1 MADAKKKVKNA
12 QKAVKD
18 MAAGN
23 KGVTMDQVANNAT
36 LAADAVNQVMNTGSV
51 FFNFQKKFL

>member
-1 MADAKKKVKNA
+1 MADAKKKVKKA

-23 KGVTMDQVANNAT
+23 KGVSMDQVAGNVT
-36 LAADAVNQVMNTGSV
+36 LAADAVNQLMSNGSV
-51 FFNFQKKFL
+51 FFLSF